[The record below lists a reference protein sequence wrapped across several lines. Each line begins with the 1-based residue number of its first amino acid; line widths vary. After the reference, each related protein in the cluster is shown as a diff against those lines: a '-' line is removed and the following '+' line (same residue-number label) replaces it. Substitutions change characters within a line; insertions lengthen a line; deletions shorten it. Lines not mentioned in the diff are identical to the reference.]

1 MKNKK
6 VVISGSKSL
15 YVEAKYW
22 KKKFEDMGYTVLN
35 YPHECDGNLEE
46 AYKKR
51 GKDPTIYDVITTWVN
66 SLTKYYGIM
75 ATIYGCTWLFYKIQ
89 MWLFNFDYRR
99 NYINSTGGAI

>member
-35 YPHECDGNLEE
+35 YPHECDGNLE
-46 AYKKR
+46 
-51 GKDPTIYDVITTWVN
+51 
-66 SLTKYYGIM
+66 
-75 ATIYGCTWLFYKIQ
+75 
-89 MWLFNFDYRR
+89 
-99 NYINSTGGAI
+99 

>member
-46 AYKKR
+46 AYKKYFEDIKNCDIFFLMNER
-51 GKDPTIYDVITTWVN
+51 KGNIEGYIGAFRNGRYSFTD
-66 SLTKYYGIM
+66 
-75 ATIYGCTWLFYKIQ
+75 CT
-89 MWLFNFDYRR
+89 
-99 NYINSTGGAI
+99 G